1 MQAVFSQLTYAARRP
16 VRKALPLLLRYLVVV
31 AASCLLAL
39 VISGSH
45 AHAAVAADRSAPGPY
60 AIAVSE
66 SVWRDDARM
75 RDIPVRVVA
84 PVLPAAKAD
93 KPGGLTPV
101 ILFSHG
107 LGGNREGGSVWA
119 DHWASYGYLVVQLQ
133 HAGSDEALWKGKS
146 LAEIP
151 AAMKAGMTAQNLIS
165 RVQDVHFAIDEIVK
179 RAQAKDGPFAA
190 ADPARIGMSG
200 HSFGAQTT
208 LAVSGQSSTSARG
221 VSGLDKRIVASIAFS
236 PNARTKSN
244 LDTQFGGIAK
254 PFFSITGTKD
264 GAILGDDTVYTDRQL
279 PYQNMPKGDKYL
291 VTFKDG
297 DHMVFGGHTM
307 RGPRPAQRDAEIRS
321 AVKAATLAF
330 WNSTLRN
337 DLAARDWLRENFKD
351 SLQPGDAFEWK

>member
-1 MQAVFSQLTYAARRP
+1 MQAAFSQITYAARRP

-39 VISGSH
+39 VISSSH
-45 AHAAVAADRSAPGPY
+45 AHAAAATDRSAPGPY

-66 SVWRDDARM
+66 SVWRDEARM

-84 PVLPAAKAD
+84 PVLPATKQG
-93 KPGGLTPV
+93 KPAGLMPV

-119 DHWASYGYLVVQLQ
+119 DHWASYGYLVVQMQ
-133 HAGSDEALWKGKS
+133 HAGSDEALWKGKTP
-146 LAEIP
+146 AEIP
-151 AAMKAGMTAQNLIS
+151 AAMKAGMTAQNLVS
-165 RVQDVHFAIDEIVK
+165 RVQDVHFAIDQVVK
-179 RAQAKDGPFAA
+179 KAQAKDGPFAT
-190 ADPARIGMSG
+190 ADTARIGMSG

-208 LAVSGQSSTSARG
+208 LVVSGQASGSARG
-221 VSGLDKRIVASIAFS
+221 VSGLDKRIVAAIAFS

-244 LDTQFGGIAK
+244 LETQFGGIAL
-254 PFFSITGTKD
+254 PFFSVTGTKD
-264 GAILGDDTVYTDRQL
+264 GAILGDGTVYTDRQL

-291 VTFKDG
+291 VTFQDG

-307 RGPRPAQRDAEIRS
+307 RGPRSVTRDSEIRA

-330 WNSTLRN
+330 WDSTLRN
-337 DLAARDWLRENFKD
+337 DLAARDWLRENFKGT
-351 SLQPGDAFEWK
+351 LQTGDAFEWK